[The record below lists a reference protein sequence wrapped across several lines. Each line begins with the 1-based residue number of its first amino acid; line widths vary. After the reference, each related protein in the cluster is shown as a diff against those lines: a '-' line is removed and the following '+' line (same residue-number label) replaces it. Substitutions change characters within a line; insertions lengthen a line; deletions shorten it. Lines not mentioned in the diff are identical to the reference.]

1 MKRIRKLLTLCLVLC
16 LLSGCGAARGPQ
28 VAETTSAVT
37 QTAPET
43 TPETTTETTETT
55 TAVPNDL
62 PPVDVDLTQLPQNLM
77 YSQAYEI
84 IYNTEQYLG
93 KTVRISGPYSV
104 YTDPETN
111 ETHRACLIRD
121 ATACCTQGMEFEPA
135 DQTQPLPEAEAI
147 ITVSGVFDTYMSGP
161 FLYCILR
168 NARIES

>member
-1 MKRIRKLLTLCLVLC
+1 MNRIRKALTLCLALC
-16 LLSGCGAARGPQ
+16 LLSGCSAAHEQTAEP
-28 VAETTSAVT
+28 VVTEIEVETTAETTAAT
-37 QTAPET
+37 
-43 TPETTTETTETT
+43 TTETT
-55 TAVPNDL
+55 TAVPKDL

-84 IYNTEQYLG
+84 LYNTEQYLG
-93 KTVRISGPYSV
+93 KTVRISGPYSS

-111 ETHRACLIRD
+111 ELHRACLIRD

-135 DQTQPLPEAEAI
+135 DETLPMPEEEEI

-168 NARIES
+168 SAQIES